1 MVEYYLV
8 PERKPCVNGK
18 TNLTLIVQ
26 LYIF

>member
-8 PERKPCVNGK
+8 PERKPCINGK

-26 LYIF
+26 LNIF